1 MDEQQMQLPFP
12 KWDSSSSPSKPPQ
25 PRADSPDNQA
35 RRSAPQAPADL
46 GQLDREP
53 AGPSAVRQ
61 AFRSPEWR
69 VLRSLLRDQRQAM
82 VEVLVSS
89 PNEAQVTE
97 ARAGVRMLDWL
108 TDGRWEADIV
118 SSSEP
123 VETHRDY
130 MAVDREEL

>member
-12 KWDSSSSPSKPPQ
+12 KWDSNSSPSSKPQQQ
-25 PRADSPDNQA
+25 PRV
-35 RRSAPQAPADL
+35 DL

-69 VLRSLLRDQRQAM
+69 VLRSLLRDQRMQL
-82 VEVLVSS
+82 VEVMVSS
-89 PNEAQVTE
+89 PNEVQVAG

-108 TDGRWEADIV
+108 TDGRWEADVV
-118 SSSEP
+118 SSNEP

-130 MAVDREEL
+130 MAVDREEM

>member
-12 KWDSSSSPSKPPQ
+12 KWDSSSSPSSSKPQQ
-25 PRADSPDNQA
+25 PKQPEPKVVSRGP
-35 RRSAPQAPADL
+35 RVDL

-69 VLRSLLRDQRQAM
+69 VLRQCLRDQRTQL

-89 PNEAQVTE
+89 PNEVQVVE
-97 ARAGVRMLDWL
+97 ARAGVRILDWL
-108 TDGRWEADIV
+108 TDGRWEADVVAV
-118 SSSEP
+118 SEQP
-123 VETHRDY
+123 ETHRDY
-130 MAVDREEL
+130 MAVDREEM